1 MEVKFD
7 VKKILVPVDFSD
19 PSRKAFY
26 VALKMATLFGAETY
40 VLHIQEPIRG
50 LDKGEEMEKR
60 LQEAT
65 RLEEG
70 VRRRVN
76 ELFEEG
82 GLSEVDRRKVH
93 VVIGTGKPYLEIVR
107 YAYHNE
113 VDLIVMGSHGYSGVK
128 QMFFGS
134 QTEKVMRLAPCA
146 VLIVKPDDIEMDSD
160 IIDVPRKFDLDV

>member
-26 VALKMATLFGAETY
+26 VALKLATMFGAETY
-40 VLHIQEPIRG
+40 VLHVQEPIRG
-50 LDKGEEMEKR
+50 FDKGEAMEKR
-60 LQEAT
+60 LAEAT

-70 VRRRVN
+70 VKRRVN

-93 VVIGTGKPYLEIVR
+93 VVISAGKPYLEIAR
-107 YAYHNE
+107 YAYHND

-134 QTEKVMRLAPCA
+134 QTEKVLHLAPCA
-146 VLIVKPDDIEMDSD
+146 VLTVKPDDVELDSD
-160 IIDVPRKFDLDV
+160 ITGVPRKFDI